1 MNIVEVS
8 GRLTREP
15 EMRFLGQGF
24 PVLELNVAVDDGFGK
39 WDRETK
45 KTTVG
50 SGFYQVEVFGSYA
63 EELVEV
69 LDKGSELYVKGSLSQ
84 WVKENDEGKKESKTR
99 IRAEVVI
106 PKGKPRQQAQRTQ
119 QGPQQDAWSSG
130 PPQMAQG
137 RGYSDE
143 PPF

>member
-24 PVLELNVAVDDGFGK
+24 PVLELNVAVDDGFGR

-45 KTTVG
+45 KTQVG
-50 SGFYQVEVFGSYA
+50 SGFYQAEVFGNYA
-63 EELVEV
+63 EELVEL
-69 LDKGSELYVKGSLSQ
+69 LDKGSEVYIKGSLTQ
-84 WVKENDEGKKESKTR
+84 WTKEKEDGSKESKTR
-99 IRAEVVI
+99 IRADVVI
-106 PKGKPRQQAQRTQ
+106 PRGKPRQQAQRTQ
-119 QGPQQDAWSSG
+119 GPPQGDPWQSG
-130 PPQMAQG
+130 PPQQS